1 MVRFVYDG
9 PTRLDWRREKE
20 KLKSVDGSW
29 ELEALGNRRTRAT
42 YRLEVEL
49 GRVLGLVIR
58 APLVDVLRGQLVAAR
73 AGRRQEAR
81 RRPVTE
87 SRSRALPRAAPAPTV
102 LTGHPHGTA
111 VARRIDGVRPHPCAT
126 GLVF

>member
-1 MVRFVYDG
+1 MVRFAYDG
-9 PTRLDWRREKE
+9 PTRLDWRREKGE
-20 KLKSVDGSW
+20 LKSVDGSW

-73 AGRRQEAR
+73 AEELKKHVEGR
-81 RRPVTE
+81 
-87 SRSRALPRAAPAPTV
+87 
-102 LTGHPHGTA
+102 
-111 VARRIDGVRPHPCAT
+111 
-126 GLVF
+126 